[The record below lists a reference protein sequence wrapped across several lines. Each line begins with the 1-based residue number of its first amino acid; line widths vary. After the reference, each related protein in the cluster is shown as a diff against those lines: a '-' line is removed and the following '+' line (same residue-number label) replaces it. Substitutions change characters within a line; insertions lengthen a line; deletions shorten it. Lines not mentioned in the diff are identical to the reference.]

1 VPRHPGADTGTGAGY
16 WPWDT
21 GAGPAPPPPP
31 PGEDE
36 DDEDDGRVPGRN
48 SLRIAAIIAL
58 AAVIL
63 LAMVYAF
70 NRGRDNGGSDS
81 GSPSPSGSTSRSA
94 SAAPEPVSI
103 AGVSDFDPF
112 GDPQE
117 ENSDLTAL
125 AVDGKPGT
133 AWPTS
138 TYDQNFG
145 PGGLKTGVGL
155 LLDLGSATDVREVDV
170 TLAGTPTTVEL
181 LSSTDDAAPT
191 SVDGLDKIASGEA
204 TTTKVTLT
212 PDKPTTSRYLVV
224 WLTSLPNV
232 GGGFKGQVA
241 EVVVRA

>member
-1 VPRHPGADTGTGAGY
+1 MGHRRRPGAAAAT
-16 WPWDT
+16 
-21 GAGPAPPPPP
+21 
-31 PGEDE
+31 
-36 DDEDDGRVPGRN
+36 PGRG
-48 SLRIAAIIAL
+48 RRR
-58 AAVIL
+58 
-63 LAMVYAF
+63 
-70 NRGRDNGGSDS
+70 RGRRPGARPQLPAHRRDHRRGRGDPARD
-81 GSPSPSGSTSRSA
+81 GLRVQPGPRQRRVRQRLPEPERLHQRSA
-94 SAAPEPVSI
+94 SAAAEPVSI

-145 PGGLKTGVGL
+145 PGGLKSGVGL
-155 LLDLGSATDVREVDV
+155 LLDLGSATDVRQVDV
-170 TLAGTPTTVEL
+170 TLVGTPTTVEL
-181 LSSTDDAAPT
+181 LASTDDAAPT
-191 SVDGLDKIASGEA
+191 SVDEFDRIASGEA
-204 TTTKVTLT
+204 TKTKVTLT
-212 PDKPTTSRYLVV
+212 PDKPTSSRYLVV